1 MKRDTKRTAIQSL
14 LILTLGLLSFAESAF
29 AETAFPETTF
39 PETTVA
45 TTTAGAIAEA
55 SMEAMGGAGAFEST
69 RLLRFDFVVSRD
81 GQELARHRH
90 WWDRWNGDYRV
101 EGTNRQGQAYR
112 AIFNVN
118 DRTGQGW
125 LDGTLQEGEALED
138 LLEMAYGRFINDTYW
153 LLMPWKW
160 LDPGV
165 QLTLHEPR
173 EANGTTFDIVEL
185 SFTDGTGLT
194 SGDHYW
200 GWVSRT
206 SHRMERWE
214 FVLQTEDGRPGDGDP
229 STFLW
234 TDWVKTDSGLL
245 LSTVKSSLADGDV
258 TISFPVLEA
267 HSEISPEQIQSFFA
281 PNI

>member
-1 MKRDTKRTAIQSL
+1 
-14 LILTLGLLSFAESAF
+14 
-29 AETAFPETTF
+29 
-39 PETTVA
+39 
-45 TTTAGAIAEA
+45 
-55 SMEAMGGAGAFEST
+55 
-69 RLLRFDFVVSRD
+69 
-81 GQELARHRH
+81 
-90 WWDRWNGDYRV
+90 
-101 EGTNRQGQAYR
+101 
-112 AIFNVN
+112 
-118 DRTGQGW
+118 
-125 LDGTLQEGEALED
+125 
-138 LLEMAYGRFINDTYW
+138 
-153 LLMPWKW
+153 MPWKW

-245 LSTVKSSLADGDV
+245 LSTVKSSLADGGV

-281 PNI
+281 PNL

>member
-1 MKRDTKRTAIQSL
+1 MNRNTPRSL
-14 LILTLGLLSFAESAF
+14 IPSILLLVLGLFPFAAKGAPSG
-29 AETAFPETTF
+29 ETAGEP
-39 PETTVA
+39 
-45 TTTAGAIAEA
+45 TAKALAEA
-55 SMEAMGGAGAFEST
+55 SMEAMGGQEAFAQT
-69 RLLRFDFVVSRD
+69 RLLRFDFVVSRA
-81 GQELARHRH
+81 GTELARHRH
-90 WWDRWNGDYRV
+90 WWDRWSGDYRV
-101 EGTNRQGQAYR
+101 EGNNREGQAYR
-112 AIFNVN
+112 VVFNVN
-118 DRTGQGW
+118 DRKGEAW
-125 LDGTLQEGEALED
+125 LDGTAQEGEALEA

-173 EANGTTFDIVEL
+173 EADGTTFDIVEL

-214 FVLQTEDGRPGDGDP
+214 YALQTADGKPSDGDP
-229 STFLW
+229 SVFLW

-245 LSTVKSSLADGDV
+245 FSTVKSAPSEGGVA
-258 TISFPVLEA
+258 ISFPVLETHA
-267 HSEISPEQIQSFFA
+267 DVSPEQIETFFA
-281 PNI
+281 TDL